1 MPHDAPEAEPE
12 RWGRL
17 FAWMYAVTGRN
28 SYSNRVVVEHA
39 SLEPGDKVLDLG
51 CGPGAALT
59 AASKVVDPSQLAGV
73 DPTPGFI
80 SQCRRRFPTADIRL
94 GSAEDIPFEDDRFTV
109 AWTIA
114 SFHHWVDPDVGLVEL
129 LRVLAPGGRAIVAED
144 LLRRS
149 GGHGVAE
156 DEIDDHATRIED
168 AGFAAVRVDTVRK
181 RWGRM
186 IVVTGRKPGEPGTAP

>member
-1 MPHDAPEAEPE
+1 MPHDAPDAEPE

-17 FAWMYAVTGRN
+17 FAWMYSLTGRN

-39 SLEPGDKVLDLG
+39 SLEPGDRVLDLG
-51 CGPGAALT
+51 CGPGAAL
-59 AASKVVDPSQLAGV
+59 AAATKMVDPSRLAGV

-80 SQCRRRFPTADIRL
+80 DQCRRRFPTADIRL

-114 SFHHWVDPDVGLVEL
+114 SFHHWVDPDAGLVEL
-129 LRVLAPGGRAIVAED
+129 LRVLAGGGRVIVVED

-149 GGHGVAE
+149 GGHGVAQ
-156 DEIDDHATRIED
+156 DEIDDLAARIED
-168 AGFAAVRVDTVRK
+168 AGFTAVTVETVRK

-186 IVVTGRKPGEPGTAP
+186 IVVTGRKPGAPGTSP

>member
-1 MPHDAPEAEPE
+1 MPHDAPDAEPE

-17 FAWMYAVTGRN
+17 FAWMYSLTGRN

-39 SLEPGDKVLDLG
+39 SLEPGDRVLDLG
-51 CGPGAALT
+51 CGPGAAL
-59 AASKVVDPSQLAGV
+59 AAATKMVDPSRLAGV

-80 SQCRRRFPTADIRL
+80 DQCRRRFPTADIRL
-94 GSAEDIPFEDDRFTV
+94 GSAEGIPFEDDRFTV

-114 SFHHWVDPDVGLVEL
+114 SFHHWVDPDAGLVEL
-129 LRVLAPGGRAIVAED
+129 LRVLAGGGRVIVVED

-149 GGHGVAE
+149 GGHGVAQAE
-156 DEIDDHATRIED
+156 VDDLAARIED
-168 AGFAAVRVDTVRK
+168 AGFTAVTVETVRK

-186 IVVTGRKPGEPGTAP
+186 IVVTGRKPGAPGTSP